1 MYVYSCC
8 VLYQVQDLT
17 HSLRSHILFQ
27 FLFVHVLLF
36 AYTCICF
43 FIFICILSLY
53 CNVTSA
59 RLDPAS
65 VFVFVFLLCIVTSGG
80 LDPASVITHSGRCS
94 GLNAQSAE
102 HSFVHF
108 LFACCCLFV
117 CLFVYKV
124 IIFFCFCWSKL
135 FKWSKCT
142 ISYRVIF
149 LHMFLCH

>member
-65 VFVFVFLLCIVTSGG
+65 VFVFVFVFVFLLCIVTSGG

-117 CLFVYKV
+117 CLFTRSLFFFVFVGQNCLNGLNAQSV
-124 IIFFCFCWSKL
+124 I
-135 FKWSKCT
+135 
-142 ISYRVIF
+142 V
-149 LHMFLCH
+149 